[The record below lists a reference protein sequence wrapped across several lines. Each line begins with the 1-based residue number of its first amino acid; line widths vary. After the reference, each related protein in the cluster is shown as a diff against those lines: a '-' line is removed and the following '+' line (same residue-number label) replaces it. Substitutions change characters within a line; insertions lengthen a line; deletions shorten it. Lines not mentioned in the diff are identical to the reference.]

1 LRDNIKYESRQAHP
15 LQEVLDNDKAR
26 KRSHRLRWTD
36 GLVVAFKTL
45 KAAICD
51 SHKLYLIVEE
61 ATIFLQTDDL
71 NDKHENILVSFVVR
85 DGVRIDIRF
94 FH

>member
-1 LRDNIKYESRQAHP
+1 
-15 LQEVLDNDKAR
+15 
-26 KRSHRLRWTD
+26 
-36 GLVVAFKTL
+36 L
-45 KAAICD
+45 KASICD